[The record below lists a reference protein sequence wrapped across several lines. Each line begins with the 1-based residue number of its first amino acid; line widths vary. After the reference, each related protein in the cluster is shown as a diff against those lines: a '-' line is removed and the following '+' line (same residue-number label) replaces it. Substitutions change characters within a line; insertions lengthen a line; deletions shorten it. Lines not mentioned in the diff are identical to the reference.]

1 MELKDVN
8 NTIASLL
15 NFGKPAASGT
25 QAPVVGEG
33 FADLLKREPKT
44 EAPQVKDTRD
54 VKDSKPAA
62 REDKKVRAEDKVAD
76 NKKAN
81 SKKADNKGKADN
93 RKDSVSTDAPKADN
107 SKPSDSSDN
116 KVAKTENSS
125 DNKQPGKETVV
136 SNEKV
141 SAEDGVVVED
151 VVVSGDGAAD
161 AEDISA
167 YAIPLD
173 VLALMGTINVVNA
186 QTGETFVTT
195 GAELAA
201 QLAQGTD
208 LTAVQLPSDNENN
221 TIQLMPATPVDEVKA
236 PVEGKVDIS
245 GMDMVEDGE
254 TVNLNMA
261 ASTTVKKN
269 EMSKT
274 AEKTSVAEDF
284 ADEDLGEKVSKIADV
299 IGEDAKVK
307 VKVNAHEEKIAR
319 LSTRDLV
326 ADAQAVDE
334 AVAQTTTQ
342 ASSAPKTG
350 DGAQANQ
357 MQNNGNINPSINMN
371 VAPVVN
377 AAPVA
382 QAAETIG
389 TAAAAQHVEISS
401 AALSNASAHGSEFV
415 KAAKAEAAADN
426 NTSFKDVYKGMSKE
440 VAEQVKVNITKS
452 AVKGIDKIDIT
463 LKPEDLGHIQVK
475 MQIGKDGKLQAH
487 LISSRPETMEALQK
501 EMQSLEKAF
510 NDAGFQTDEG
520 SLSFSFR
527 EGNHANQNQER
538 ENGLR
543 NFIGDV
549 FEKEASND
557 LAGTDMF
564 QNQSWDGTSGL
575 NIRV

>member
-8 NTIASLL
+8 NAIASLL
-15 NFGKPAASGT
+15 NFGKPAASGA

-54 VKDSKPAA
+54 VKDSKSVA
-62 REDKKVRAEDKVAD
+62 REDKKVRADDKVSD

-81 SKKADNKGKADN
+81 NKKTDNKSKTDN
-93 RKDSVSTDAPKADN
+93 RKDSVSADAPKADN
-107 SKPSDSSDN
+107 SKPSDGSDS

-125 DNKQPGKETVV
+125 ENKQPGKEAVA
-136 SNEKV
+136 SNENV
-141 SAEDGVVVED
+141 PAEDGAVVED
-151 VVVSGDGAAD
+151 VIVSGDGSAD

-173 VLALMGTINVVNA
+173 VLALMGTINVVNV

-201 QLAQGTD
+201 QLAQNTD
-208 LTAVQLPSDNENN
+208 LTAVQLPSDGENN
-221 TIQLMPATPVDEVKA
+221 TIQLMPAAPVDEAKT

-261 ASTTVKKN
+261 ASTAVKKN
-269 EMSKT
+269 EMPKAS
-274 AEKTSVAEDF
+274 EKTNIAEDF

-307 VKVNAHEEKIAR
+307 VKVSAHEEKIAR

-326 ADAQAVDE
+326 ADAKAVDE

-357 MQNNGNINPSINMN
+357 MQNNGNINPNINMN

-389 TAAAAQHVEISS
+389 TAAATQHVEISS

-557 LAGTDMF
+557 FAGTDMF